1 MLTLSEKLLLLALH
15 DEKGSVG
22 FSASMALPYGLTGA
36 LLIELYLAN
45 KITFVDKKVQVI
57 DATTTNNELLNEAL
71 ALIDNSTK
79 LRSAEYWLST
89 ISSKV
94 KGIQQRLANQLVDK
108 GILAEQEQT
117 FLWVLKSTRYPTQ
130 DAKPEHDIRQ
140 QLKDIVLDGQN
151 ATEEDIALL
160 SLVEVC
166 ELIAEVFNKD
176 DRKFAQKRIK
186 ELAIDEE
193 ISKAISQTVEQI
205 TAALLIIIVTST
217 AATSVVT

>member
-15 DEKGSVG
+15 DEKGSVV
-22 FSASMALPYGLTGA
+22 FSASMALPYGLAGA
-36 LLIELYLAN
+36 LLLELYLAN

-71 ALIDNSTK
+71 ALIDNSSK
-79 LRSAEYWLST
+79 LRGAEYWLSS

-117 FLWVLKSTRYPTQ
+117 FLWVIKSTRYPTQ

-160 SLVEVC
+160 SLVQVC

-186 ELAIDEE
+186 ELSKDEKV
-193 ISKAISQTVEQI
+193 SKAISQTVEQI
-205 TAALLIIIVTST
+205 TAALLIIIVTTT

>member
-15 DEKGSVG
+15 DEKGSVV

>member
-15 DEKGSVG
+15 DEKGSVV
-22 FSASMALPYGLTGA
+22 FSASMALPYGLAGA
-36 LLIELYLAN
+36 LLLELYLAN

-71 ALIDNSTK
+71 ALIDNSSK
-79 LRSAEYWLST
+79 LRSAEYWLSS

-94 KGIQQRLANQLVDK
+94 KGIQQRLANQLVNK

-117 FLWVLKSTRYPTQ
+117 FLWVIKSTRYPTQ

-160 SLVEVC
+160 SLVQVC

-186 ELAIDEE
+186 ELAKDEKV
-193 ISKAISQTVEQI
+193 SKAISQTVEQI
-205 TAALLIIIVTST
+205 TAALLIIIVTTT